1 MRRMP
6 KVQTKSMQAK
16 SWQKPHPIPAAGL
29 HDPDTAKTHFFRDF
43 RFEDTSEAHLVIGRS
58 PKCHIRLRDERVSNG
73 HAVLERTKQGYKISD
88 HGSTNGVYIDGRRAD
103 EPVVVTVGMRI
114 YLGPA
119 VLVGVDE
126 NGRAPLDGVIVTQSD
141 FCRGLVRLYGSPTV
155 AAERLGG
162 KPSREFIRAKSLPK
176 RLRP

>member
-1 MRRMP
+1 MPRMP
-6 KVQTKSMQAK
+6 KVLTKSMQAK
-16 SWQKPHPIPAAGL
+16 VCRTPQPIPAAGL
-29 HDPDTAKTHFFRDF
+29 HDPDTARTHFFRDF
-43 RFEDTSEAHLVIGRS
+43 RFEDTSEVHIVIGRS

-73 HAVLERTKQGYKISD
+73 HAVLERTEQGFEISD
-88 HGSTNGVYIDGRRAD
+88 HGSTNGVYIAGQRAN

-114 YLGPA
+114 CLGPA

-141 FCRGLVRLYGSPTV
+141 FCRGLVRLYGNPTI

-162 KPSREFIRAKSLPK
+162 KPSREFIRVQNLPKSL
-176 RLRP
+176 RP